1 MNDYIAVSD
10 GAFSFSRNVGAV
22 GIIVI
27 KNNDIILEY
36 SRKIVGGTN
45 NVAEISGIILI
56 LKMIKKPIDSLLI
69 VSDSKI
75 ALECGFGTWKRK
87 TNLKLWEEFDKE
99 YNRVKQLCPKIEYKH
114 IKGHQKDDSDFTKWN
129 NICDKLAV
137 CASQSI

>member
-1 MNDYIAVSD
+1 MDNYICVSD
-10 GAFSFSRNVGAV
+10 GAFSFSRSVGGI

-27 KNNDIILEY
+27 KDNNVILEY
-36 SRKIVGGTN
+36 SRKIMGGTN

-56 LKMIKKPIDSLLI
+56 FKMIQKPIDSLLI

-75 ALECGFGTWKRK
+75 ALECGFGNWKRK

-99 YNRVKQLCPKIEYKH
+99 YDRIKQLCPKIEWKH
-114 IKGHQKDDSDFTKWN
+114 IRGHQKDNSNFTKWN